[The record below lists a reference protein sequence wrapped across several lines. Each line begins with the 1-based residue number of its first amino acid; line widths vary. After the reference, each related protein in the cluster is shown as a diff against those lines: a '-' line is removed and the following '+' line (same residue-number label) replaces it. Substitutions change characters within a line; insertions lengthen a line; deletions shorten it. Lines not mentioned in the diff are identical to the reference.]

1 MLLKKLI
8 KNIPFKFQK
17 IKVLGLA
24 THSNKVKKGFIFFAI
39 RGHKINGEKYIVEAI
54 KKGAVAI
61 VCSKKCNIN

>member
-24 THSNKVKKGFIFFAI
+24 THSNKVKKGFIFL
-39 RGHKINGEKYIVEAI
+39 RLGGI
-54 KKGAVAI
+54 KLMVK
-61 VCSKKCNIN
+61 NI